1 MGAFH
6 LMEQTFFLFLQI
18 TAFFFFL
25 YGIERDSWHGLLIFL
40 SSALFLALSIASFDI
55 EKTYVLFNTSSG
67 EIAQYTITQYDSIFG
82 YLNGV
87 MALFSIALGLIKTI
101 AYQESLKP
109 QD

>member
-1 MGAFH
+1 
-6 LMEQTFFLFLQI
+6 MEQTFFLFLQV

-40 SSALFLALSIASFDI
+40 SSALFLALSIASFDL
-55 EKTYVLFNTSSG
+55 ENTYVLFNQTSG
-67 EIAQYTITQYDSIFG
+67 EIAQYTTTEYDSTYA

-87 MALFSIALGLIKTI
+87 MGLFSIALGFIKTI
-101 AYQESLKP
+101 AYKESLKP